1 MLKKYPTIGLY
12 TNPKVLAVF
21 FLGIS
26 SGLPLAL
33 VLSTLSIWLA
43 EEGVSK
49 TAIGLFAAI
58 TTPYAIKFMWSPL
71 VDQMPIPFLTRFL
84 GRRRGWMVF
93 TQACLA
99 ASLIALGLTNPSENA
114 WLTALCA
121 FIVAVSSASQ
131 DIVIDAYRVEIL
143 EEKQQG
149 AGAAMIVFGYRIGML
164 ISSAGALFIAHYM
177 GWFMAYAAMAS
188 LIGIGFLTVMM
199 TGEPQGSKP
208 PKVDLCLI
216 LYTIFS
222 HRLFSEPYYYYKKQ
236 SRIIVSIINI
246 IIYAV
251 LVALFRQKY
260 GYFTSFISSV
270 FLQFVFLISSYWV
283 HKVFFKGP
291 FEDFTTKEGWKI
303 ILLFIVLYKLGDA
316 FAGVMTNPFLVE
328 IGFSKVEIASV
339 VKTFGFIAVMAGA
352 FIGGVLVNKWGMIKS
367 LWVCGILQM
376 LSNLM
381 FLLQAKVGYN
391 IEVLAAVIAIEN
403 LSGGMGTTAFVAYIS
418 SLCNKRYTATQY
430 ALFSSLASVGRTW
443 LSASSGW
450 FVDSIGWINFFIL
463 STVIAVPGLLML
475 LLLRRFEKK
484 ELKKDIAMQKNRT
497 KNCSSA

>member
-1 MLKKYPTIGLY
+1 MMLKKYPTIGLY

-121 FIVAVSSASQ
+121 LIVSVSSATQ

-164 ISSAGALFIAHYM
+164 ISSAGALFIAEYM
-177 GWFMAYAAMAS
+177 GWFMAYAVMAS
-188 LIGIGFLTVMM
+188 FIAIGFVTVMI
-199 TGEPQGSKP
+199 TGEPEYQNNEKQDDKAESSIQRAKDWLVRAVVNP
-208 PKVDLCLI
+208 
-216 LYTIFS
+216 FS
-222 HRLFSEPYYYYKKQ
+222 
-236 SRIIVSIINI
+236 
-246 IIYAV
+246 
-251 LVALFRQKY
+251 
-260 GYFTSFISSV
+260 
-270 FLQFVFLISSYWV
+270 
-283 HKVFFKGP
+283 
-291 FEDFTTKEGWKI
+291 DFMGRSGWI
-303 ILLFIVLYKLGDA
+303 TILLFIVLYKLGDA

-339 VKTFGFIAVMAGA
+339 VKTFGFVAVMAGA
-352 FIGGVLVNKWGMIKS
+352 FIGGVLVNKWGIIKS

-391 IEVLAAVIAIEN
+391 IEVLAAVIAVEN

-475 LLLRRFEKK
+475 ILLRRFEKK